1 MHVGAFVENDKNISQ
16 MTIKQK
22 HLFQNQ
28 QLIIKH
34 TDYGC
39 DCL

>member
-22 HLFQNQ
+22 HFVSKPTINN
-28 QLIIKH
+28 
-34 TDYGC
+34 
-39 DCL
+39 